1 MDALKLKITDYWSRR
16 ALAFAGQRLRELSG
30 EKRALW
36 LAEFDRYLPKG
47 RKLDI
52 LDIGT
57 GTGFFAFLLASEGHR
72 VTGIDLTEEMVREAE
87 KTALSLNLDAEF
99 AVMDAETPDFA
110 PESFDAI
117 VTRNLTW
124 TLPRLEN
131 AYDAWYELLKPG
143 GVMMNFDADY
153 CRQVA
158 EAVET
163 ELPENHAH
171 KDIPSAM
178 IAENDE
184 ITLELSA
191 YQQPRPQWDVGLLLS
206 AGFERIVTDTGVW
219 RRVYSERDE
228 FYNPVPIFTIAAY
241 KSDYGKEGH

>member
-1 MDALKLKITDYWSRR
+1 MDALKLKIADYWSRR
-16 ALAFAGQRLRELSG
+16 ASAFAGQRLRELSSG
-30 EKRALW
+30 KRALW

-47 RKLDI
+47 RKLDV

-72 VTGIDLTEEMVREAE
+72 ATGIDLTEEMVREAE
-87 KTALSLNLDAEF
+87 KTARSLNLNADF
-99 AVMDAETPDFA
+99 AVMDAETPDFT

-131 AYDAWYELLKPG
+131 AYRAWYGLLKPG
-143 GVMMNFDADY
+143 GALINFDADY

-171 KDIPSAM
+171 KNIPSAM

-206 AGFERIVTDTGVW
+206 AGFERVVTDTGVW
-219 RRVYSERDE
+219 RRVYRERDE
-228 FYNPVPIFTIAAY
+228 FYNPVPVFTIAAY
-241 KSDYGKEGH
+241 KSDCGKEGR